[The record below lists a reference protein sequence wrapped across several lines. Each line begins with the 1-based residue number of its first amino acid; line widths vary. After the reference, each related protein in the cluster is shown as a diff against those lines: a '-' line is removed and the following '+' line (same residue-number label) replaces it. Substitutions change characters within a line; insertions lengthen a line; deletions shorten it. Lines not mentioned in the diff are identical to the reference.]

1 MRRHLSILMLAARGC
16 VAPLLGI
23 LALLAAAETGL
34 VWWTL
39 RAPVETDEYLGPFG
53 PEDLLEQSHIALV
66 CAVCFLLLCAALA
79 RNGCNRG
86 GVRLDYTLG
95 RLSVGEKTQ
104 TAWWSVCNIACLLIF
119 WAFQAALAWGLCGW
133 CAAQLEAAAAN
144 EQAVFL
150 AFYRSRFLHSL
161 LPLAEVSRYVRNGIL
176 AVCLGICAACFACWQ
191 RRGKKGAALVVLA
204 LLTVWFFPAG
214 TGAVINDMLLS
225 AAALALI
232 GYTLYNLWLG
242 VREDA

>member
-1 MRRHLSILMLAARGC
+1 MWLRCWGFWPC
-16 VAPLLGI
+16 W
-23 LALLAAAETGL
+23 AAAEIGL

-161 LPLAEVSRYVRNGIL
+161 LPLAEVSRYVRNGSWR
-176 AVCLGICAACFACWQ
+176 CAWESA
-191 RRGKKGAALVVLA
+191 RPAL
-204 LLTVWFFPAG
+204 PAG
-214 TGAVINDMLLS
+214 RDGAKR
-225 AAALALI
+225 ARP
-232 GYTLYNLWLG
+232 WWCWPC
-242 VREDA
+242 